1 MLGIAVPHWSAAMT
15 PLRDAV
21 GHGMQVERSSY
32 AKTSKSPVLMAQLEP
47 SFDIPVEGQISDADF
62 DKSNLSSVDETVKYQ
77 ILSN

>member
-1 MLGIAVPHWSAAMT
+1 MATHHHVVDNAWHSGPHWSAAMT

-21 GHGMQVERSSY
+21 GHGMQVEGSSY

-62 DKSNLSSVDETVKYQ
+62 DKSNLS
-77 ILSN
+77 